1 MTYVLLIINAY
12 SQFMLGLYFYF
23 FEVRIKA
30 QIPGGG
36 GAHGNHI
43 ISSEAH
49 KARGWR
55 ELLYPSCFFWLVQNI
70 LYESVVAKGKLGEAV
85 LTDLKTII
93 DKNLQ

>member
-36 GAHGNHI
+36 VLMEI
-43 ISSEAH
+43 ISFH
-49 KARGWR
+49 LKLTKR
-55 ELLYPSCFFWLVQNI
+55 EVDENCYIQ
-70 LYESVVAKGKLGEAV
+70 AV
-85 LTDLKTII
+85 SSDWSRIFYMNQWWQKE
-93 DKNLQ
+93 N

>member
-49 KARGWR
+49 KARGCID
-55 ELLYPSCFFWLVQNI
+55 ENCYIQ
-70 LYESVVAKGKLGEAV
+70 AV
-85 LTDLKTII
+85 SSDWSRIFYMDQWWQKE
-93 DKNLQ
+93 N

>member
-30 QIPGGG
+30 QIWGG

-43 ISSEAH
+43 ISFEAH
-49 KARGWR
+49 KARGCIDENWYIQAVSSDLSR
-55 ELLYPSCFFWLVQNI
+55 I
-70 LYESVVAKGKLGEAV
+70 LYMDQWWQKE
-85 LTDLKTII
+85 
-93 DKNLQ
+93 N

>member
-36 GAHGNHI
+36 GVLMEI
-43 ISSEAH
+43 ISFH
-49 KARGWR
+49 LKLTKR
-55 ELLYPSCFFWLVQNI
+55 EVDENCYIQ
-70 LYESVVAKGKLGEAV
+70 AV
-85 LTDLKTII
+85 SSDWSRIFYMNQWWQKE
-93 DKNLQ
+93 N

>member
-30 QIPGGG
+30 QIQG

-49 KARGWR
+49 KARGCID
-55 ELLYPSCFFWLVQNI
+55 ENCYIQ
-70 LYESVVAKGKLGEAV
+70 AV
-85 LTDLKTII
+85 SSDWSRIFYMDQWWQKE
-93 DKNLQ
+93 N